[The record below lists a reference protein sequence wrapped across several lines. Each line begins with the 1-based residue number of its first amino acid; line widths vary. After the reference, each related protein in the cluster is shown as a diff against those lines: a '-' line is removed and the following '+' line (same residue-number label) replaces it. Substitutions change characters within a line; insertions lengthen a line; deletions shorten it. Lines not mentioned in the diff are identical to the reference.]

1 MSLRN
6 KRIGYSQP
14 HAKQTSI
21 SAKGDRKKSGQKQP
35 VRTAAPMTGSS
46 WTTYSIGRLLFE
58 RAEFNYHK
66 LFEFKPDYE
75 RAYYNFETIVMKRN
89 NYNEAI
95 RYYEKALQINPG
107 YEQARQSLEHAEKR
121 K

>member
-14 HAKQTSI
+14 RANQTSI
-21 SAKGDRKKSGQKQP
+21 SAKGDRKKSEQKQP
-35 VRTAAPMTGSS
+35 VCTLAPMTGSS

-66 LFEFKPDYE
+66 LFEFEPDYE
-75 RAYYNFETIVMKRN
+75 RAYYNFGTIMTKRN

-107 YEQARQSLEHAEKR
+107 YEQARQSIEQAG
-121 K
+121 